1 MIEIIFAFFI
11 LSGVCAWGFIA
22 YIFINLF
29 WGEK

>member
-11 LSGVCAWGFIA
+11 LSGVFAWGFIA

-29 WGEK
+29 WKE